1 MVNYFSGKFIFED
14 LITPALKC
22 LPAQPSGEKAI
33 FKSNFVNQAYLHLTR
48 KKKKKK
54 KKVEEPITFA
64 PGLLSPASYKEQV
77 SPPLMC
83 PVEQPHSKAFPASL
97 DQYKEVLKLIYKNK
111 SIQSSSS

>member
-22 LPAQPSGEKAI
+22 LPAQTSGEKAI

-54 KKVEEPITFA
+54 KKKRLRNPSHLPQGSSAQHPTKSKFH
-64 PGLLSPASYKEQV
+64 LL
-77 SPPLMC
+77 
-83 PVEQPHSKAFPASL
+83 
-97 DQYKEVLKLIYKNK
+97 
-111 SIQSSSS
+111 